1 MNLFDLIER
10 IKSFIIF
17 KNIDDFNK
25 NITRISVDSRD
36 VDDSTVFFA
45 LKGEFFDGHKFV
57 KDIKNK
63 VALIVGEKDFDFY
76 NYIKVS
82 NSRDV
87 LQFISEEFYNFPQK
101 TMFSVGITGT
111 NGKTTTA
118 SFIHFLL
125 SKKVKTG
132 LIGTLGYKV
141 CDKTI
146 IAQNTTPFIWKF
158 FEVLKNMNSCET
170 KAFVSEVSSHSLVQ
184 SRIGNMLFDVAV
196 FTNFSRDHLDFHKS
210 FKNYLDA
217 KKLLFSKHLKTNGVA
232 VINIDDEVANELL
245 EIIPKNVEIR
255 TFSLKNF
262 NASLFAKKIEIRTN
276 GTFVTSSLFGEDF
289 SFFIPFFGAFNI
301 LNAFAAILSI
311 YNKVSK
317 NEIVHFLKK
326 MPVVSGRMER
336 VGKFAK
342 IFVDYAHTPDAMEN
356 VLKTAREFS
365 SGKIFVVFGAGGDRD
380 KGKRAEMAKVVQKFA
395 DFSIVTSDNPRNE
408 QPINII
414 KDIKSGF
421 SNFDQVLFIENRAK
435 AISKAI
441 DLIDKNDTLLI
452 LGKGAED
459 YQIFGNKKIHFS
471 DKEEV
476 LNNLKRLKND

>member
-1 MNLFDLIER
+1 
-10 IKSFIIF
+10 
-17 KNIDDFNK
+17 
-25 NITRISVDSRD
+25 
-36 VDDSTVFFA
+36 
-45 LKGEFFDGHKFV
+45 
-57 KDIKNK
+57 
-63 VALIVGEKDFDFY
+63 
-76 NYIKVS
+76 
-82 NSRDV
+82 
-87 LQFISEEFYNFPQK
+87 
-101 TMFSVGITGT
+101 
-111 NGKTTTA
+111 
-118 SFIHFLL
+118 
-125 SKKVKTG
+125 
-132 LIGTLGYKV
+132 
-141 CDKTI
+141 
-146 IAQNTTPFIWKF
+146 
-158 FEVLKNMNSCET
+158 
-170 KAFVSEVSSHSLVQ
+170 
-184 SRIGNMLFDVAV
+184 
-196 FTNFSRDHLDFHKS
+196 
-210 FKNYLDA
+210 
-217 KKLLFSKHLKTNGVA
+217 
-232 VINIDDEVANELL
+232 
-245 EIIPKNVEIR
+245 
-255 TFSLKNF
+255 
-262 NASLFAKKIEIRTN
+262 LFAKKIEIRTN

-317 NEIVHFLKK
+317 NEIVYAFKNSIVI
-326 MPVVSGRMER
+326 PGRLEKPIKDR
-336 VGKFAK
+336 NV
-342 IFVDYAHTPDAMEN
+342 FVDYAHTPDAMEN